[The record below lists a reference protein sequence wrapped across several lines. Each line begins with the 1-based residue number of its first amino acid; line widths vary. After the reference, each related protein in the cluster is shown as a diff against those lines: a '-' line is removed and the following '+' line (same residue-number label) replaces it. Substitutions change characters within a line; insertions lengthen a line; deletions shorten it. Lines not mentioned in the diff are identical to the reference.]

1 MAQTHV
7 SCRFFTTE
15 PPGKP
20 PALLLE
26 LLRVTLLQ
34 ESLPLDY
41 LAEDPKEKQ
50 LRLPSKSVMMLEKAD
65 ASKKESVAQ
74 VILVLEALLS
84 AKR

>member
-1 MAQTHV
+1 M
-7 SCRFFTTE
+7 
-15 PPGKP
+15 
-20 PALLLE
+20 
-26 LLRVTLLQ
+26 TLLQ

-65 ASKKESVAQ
+65 ASKKGSVAQ

>member
-20 PALLLE
+20 PALLE

-65 ASKKESVAQ
+65 ASKKGSVAQ